1 MQQEIPLVLGFLLLV
16 FAVLRLGKKSKGHD
30 STRTP
35 PPGPWKLPLIGNIHQ
50 LASSATMPHYLCA
63 HWAKKYG
70 PIMQIQ
76 IGEVPTVIISS
87 PDAAKEVLKTQEIN
101 FAERPALLVS
111 EIMLYNGQGMSFAKF
126 GDHWKLMRKAC
137 IWGLFS
143 ATRKLSFRSIREEE
157 VSNLISTIR
166 SKAGSPINLRE
177 LLLDL
182 SNEIITRTSIGKKCK
197 NKARFLHTIEQV
209 SKSVGGVNIV
219 DLFPSARL
227 VHMISNMTSS
237 LQRLHEETD
246 QMLEDIINERRASR
260 VEKKAGENKIEAGD
274 DLLDVLLNLQDDGNF
289 KVKTDSI
296 KSIILEMFIGGSETS
311 STILEWTLAELMK
324 NPSVMDKAQKEV
336 RQVLGNIENVDES
349 SIGNLNFLK
358 LIIKE
363 TLRFHPPGP
372 FIPRV
377 CVNSCE
383 VHGYAIEANSK
394 VMVSAWAIGRD
405 PNYWIEPEKFHPER
419 FLDISVDYKG
429 ANFEFIPFGSGRR
442 ICPGMTFGLANV
454 ELALAQLL
462 YHFDWKLPNGV
473 TPEALDMEE
482 HYSSLTRRKHD
493 LILIPVPYRPSSM

>member
-157 VSNLISTIR
+157 VSNLISSIR
-166 SKAGSPINLRE
+166 SRAGSPINLRE

-182 SNEIITRTSIGKKCK
+182 SNEIITRTSI
-197 NKARFLHTIEQV
+197 
-209 SKSVGGVNIV
+209 
-219 DLFPSARL
+219 

-260 VEKKAGENKIEAGD
+260 VEKKTGENKIEAGD

-419 FLDISVDYKG
+419 FLDSSVDYKG

-462 YHFDWKLPNGV
+462 YHFDWKLPNGA

-482 HYSSLTRRKHD
+482 HYSSLARRKHD

>member
-157 VSNLISTIR
+157 VSNLISSIR

-260 VEKKAGENKIEAGD
+260 VEKKTGENKIEAGD

-296 KSIILEMFIGGSETS
+296 KSIILVSG
-311 STILEWTLAELMK
+311 LMHAWL
-324 NPSVMDKAQKEV
+324 SMYIICT
-336 RQVLGNIENVDES
+336 R
-349 SIGNLNFLK
+349 LK
-358 LIIKE
+358 LHK
-363 TLRFHPPGP
+363 
-372 FIPRV
+372 
-377 CVNSCE
+377 
-383 VHGYAIEANSK
+383 AISISIYIYIYQDSLK
-394 VMVSAWAIGRD
+394 MV
-405 PNYWIEPEKFHPER
+405 
-419 FLDISVDYKG
+419 
-429 ANFEFIPFGSGRR
+429 
-442 ICPGMTFGLANV
+442 
-454 ELALAQLL
+454 
-462 YHFDWKLPNGV
+462 
-473 TPEALDMEE
+473 
-482 HYSSLTRRKHD
+482 
-493 LILIPVPYRPSSM
+493 

>member
-1 MQQEIPLVLGFLLLV
+1 
-16 FAVLRLGKKSKGHD
+16 
-30 STRTP
+30 
-35 PPGPWKLPLIGNIHQ
+35 
-50 LASSATMPHYLCA
+50 
-63 HWAKKYG
+63 
-70 PIMQIQ
+70 MQIQ

-157 VSNLISTIR
+157 VSNLISSIR
-166 SKAGSPINLRE
+166 SRAGSPINLRE

-260 VEKKAGENKIEAGD
+260 VEKKTGENKIEAGD

-296 KSIILEMFIGGSETS
+296 KSIILVSGLMHAWLSMYII
-311 STILEWTLAELMK
+311 ST
-324 NPSVMDKAQKEV
+324 
-336 RQVLGNIENVDES
+336 R
-349 SIGNLNFLK
+349 LK
-358 LIIKE
+358 LHKSISIYIYIYIYIYIK
-363 TLRFHPPGP
+363 
-372 FIPRV
+372 
-377 CVNSCE
+377 
-383 VHGYAIEANSK
+383 
-394 VMVSAWAIGRD
+394 
-405 PNYWIEPEKFHPER
+405 
-419 FLDISVDYKG
+419 
-429 ANFEFIPFGSGRR
+429 
-442 ICPGMTFGLANV
+442 
-454 ELALAQLL
+454 
-462 YHFDWKLPNGV
+462 
-473 TPEALDMEE
+473 
-482 HYSSLTRRKHD
+482 
-493 LILIPVPYRPSSM
+493 IL